1 MASSFAESGA
11 DLELVGITK
20 RFPGFTAIDHLDL
33 TIPAGSFFALLGPS
47 GCGKTTTLRLIAGLE
62 EPTAGRILIGGK
74 DVTDIKP
81 YRRPVNTVFQS
92 YALFPHMSIIENVAF
107 GLKRRGIDNATALA
121 HEALRLVELDH
132 LAQRR
137 PSQLSG
143 GQQQRVA
150 LARAVVNR
158 PALLLLDEPLGALD
172 LKLRRQM
179 QIELKQ
185 IQGDVGLTFLHVT
198 HDQEE
203 AMTMAD
209 TIAVMNKGEIEQMG
223 APEELYE
230 LPRTV
235 FVANFLGQS
244 NLFTGPVQSSKGDTI
259 VVDVAGRKVEV
270 PRDRAQRHA
279 GDVTIGVRP
288 EKLALVTSEPKQTAG
303 LNMIGPGRVV
313 DVSFS
318 GVSTQYQ
325 VQVPGLGLMTVFSQN
340 MAFGPVVNVGAEV
353 WLTWTVDHGFGL
365 ADDPAAA
372 PRFEPDEDT
381 SQIAT
386 QRRERLAE
394 ELEEA

>member
-1 MASSFAESGA
+1 MATSFAEAGA

-20 RFPGFTAIDHLDL
+20 RFPGFTAIEHLDL

-62 EPTAGRILIGGK
+62 EPTSGRILIGGK
-74 DVTDIKP
+74 DVTNTKS

-92 YALFPHMSIIENVAF
+92 YALFPHMTIIENVAF
-107 GLKRRGIDNATALA
+107 GLKRRGIDNAGGLA

-230 LPRTV
+230 LPRTA

-244 NLFTGPVQSSKGDTI
+244 NLFTGPVLSSKGDTI
-259 VVDVAGRKVEV
+259 VVDIAGRKVEV

-279 GDVTIGVRP
+279 GEVTIGVRP
-288 EKLALVTSEPKQTAG
+288 EKLALLTVEPKETTG
-303 LNMIGPGRVV
+303 LNIVGPGRVV

-325 VQVPGLGLMTVFSQN
+325 VQIPGLGLMTVFSQN

-353 WLTWTVDHGFGL
+353 WLSWTVDHGFGL

-386 QRRERLAE
+386 QRRERLEA